1 MDWAVMKRFLV
12 IFFIFALLFRVHGE
26 ELLNPKFVFLFIG
39 DGMGATHAVMT
50 QAHLQQQDTFAK
62 VDFLEFP
69 VQLPTATRAADK
81 SITDSAAGASA
92 IACGVKSNKGAL
104 GVDSEGKSV
113 ESIAEHAKKKKRK
126 IGMISSTNLN
136 NPTIAAFC
144 SHTDQ
149 KRANYLLG
157 MDLINAGFDFLAGGV
172 FLNYI
177 STDKRNLYDF
187 AEENGYT
194 ILRNLRQINE
204 LNITEGEKIL
214 ATVPRR
220 MEYNRHPRYGN
231 VTLAELVQ
239 YGIDFLMNEDGFL
252 IVVEGGL
259 IGINSHAN
267 QTNAVIGEM
276 MEFCNA
282 VNVAY
287 EFVKRYPQNS
297 LIIVTGDQEIG
308 DLQTMDNRNFYW
320 KSYGSTA
327 KNVTTYISGANQ
339 EYFIPKDQEKIDNT
353 DIGKKLKEMI
363 Q

>member
-1 MDWAVMKRFLV
+1 
-12 IFFIFALLFRVHGE
+12 
-26 ELLNPKFVFLFIG
+26 
-39 DGMGATHAVMT
+39 
-50 QAHLQQQDTFAK
+50 
-62 VDFLEFP
+62 
-69 VQLPTATRAADK
+69 
-81 SITDSAAGASA
+81 
-92 IACGVKSNKGAL
+92 
-104 GVDSEGKSV
+104 
-113 ESIAEHAKKKKRK
+113 
-126 IGMISSTNLN
+126 
-136 NPTIAAFC
+136 
-144 SHTDQ
+144 
-149 KRANYLLG
+149 
-157 MDLINAGFDFLAGGV
+157 
-172 FLNYI
+172 
-177 STDKRNLYDF
+177 
-187 AEENGYT
+187 
-194 ILRNLRQINE
+194 
-204 LNITEGEKIL
+204 
-214 ATVPRR
+214 
-220 MEYNRHPRYGN
+220 
-231 VTLAELVQ
+231 
-239 YGIDFLMNEDGFL
+239 MNEDGFL